1 MFLGITP
8 QDELKLSI
16 KTDRLIS
23 YLKTDNLFFYEEDNW
38 GMRLKSISGTN
49 YFYLMDKHS
58 KEESVFYSHINKKE
72 TIREII
78 TYQSLPDLAS
88 VHFSF
93 NHRQNIF
100 CIYSN
105 EEGNRNSIDLRD
117 NKFGNL
123 HKLYEKENLMIRIQK
138 VFEENMNDYTFEN
151 IKYFVEDIKIS
162 NYQKYYDLIN
172 NNKDKLKNLT
182 SIYIE
187 SKKMHLDFFNL
198 NKENKDVLTLKTD
211 IICDF
216 VFENH
221 LKSKSIFS
229 FLKK

>member
-38 GMRLKSISGTN
+38 GMRLKPLSGIN
-49 YFYLMDKHS
+49 YFYLLDKQS
-58 KEESVFYSHINKKE
+58 KDESVFYSHMHKKE
-72 TIREII
+72 TIPETI
-78 TYQSLPDLAS
+78 TYQSLPDLAT

-93 NHRQNIF
+93 NPRENIF

-105 EEGNRNSIDLRD
+105 EEGNRNTIDLRE
-117 NKFGNL
+117 NKFETL
-123 HKLYEKENLMIRIQK
+123 HKLYEKENLMISVQK
-138 VFEENMNDYTFEN
+138 VFEQNMNDYDFEN

-182 SIYIE
+182 SIYME
-187 SKKMHLDFFNL
+187 SKKMNLDFFNL
-198 NKENKDVLTLKTD
+198 TKENKEVLMLKTD
-211 IICDF
+211 ITCDF
-216 VFENH
+216 IFENN

>member
-38 GMRLKSISGTN
+38 GMRLKPLSGIN
-49 YFYLMDKHS
+49 YFYLLDKHS
-58 KEESVFYSHINKKE
+58 KEESVFYSHMHKKE
-72 TIREII
+72 TIPETI
-78 TYQSLPDLAS
+78 TYQSLPDLAT

-93 NHRQNIF
+93 NNRENIF

-105 EEGNRNSIDLRD
+105 EEGNRNTIDLRD
-117 NKFGNL
+117 NKFENL
-123 HKLYEKENLMIRIQK
+123 HKLYEKEKLMIGIQK
-138 VFEENMNDYTFEN
+138 VLEENMNDYDFEN
-151 IKYFVEDIKIS
+151 VKYFVEDIKIS

-198 NKENKDVLTLKTD
+198 SKENKDVLMLKTD